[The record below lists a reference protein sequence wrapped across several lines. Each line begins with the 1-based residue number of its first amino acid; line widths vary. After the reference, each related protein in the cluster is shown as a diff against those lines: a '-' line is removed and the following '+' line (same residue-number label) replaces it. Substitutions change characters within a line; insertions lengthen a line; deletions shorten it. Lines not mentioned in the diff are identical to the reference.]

1 MLLVIML
8 TLKKGTVQDWSLVE
22 IWLEGCCLEES
33 RTDFRDT
40 PYNCLVKEDL
50 KALMAVKV

>member
-8 TLKKGTVQDWSLVE
+8 TLKKGTVQDWSLVA

-33 RTDFRDT
+33 RTHFRDT
-40 PYNCLVKEDL
+40 PYNCLVKEAL